1 MVAEV
6 GALEVRPM
14 AKPMVG
20 IRAVEILN
28 LEGLVEVAASE
39 TAVLVVHQVVVDLEV
54 EVEVE
59 VEVVVVDSVVVLLEE
74 MTRMMA
80 VAVEVALEE
89 ERAGNQMV
97 EVMVAGTAT
106 NATKAATLLV
116 IAPTARVPRG
126 ITPVESVIKKGI
138 LHVIVQMP
146 IVVVAGTATNATKA
160 ATLLVIAPT
169 VIAHGT
175 RSVTSVVKRDISQ
188 EIARMLQLRVIL
200 VRICHFLGTSYYRFI
215 GSCKESYTPWHFT
228 VRTLS
233 KSIRFRTRKLKC

>member
-39 TAVLVVHQVVVDLEV
+39 TSVLVVHQVVVDLEV
-54 EVEVE
+54 EVV
-59 VEVVVVDSVVVLLEE
+59 VVVVDSVVVLLEE

-89 ERAGNQMV
+89 ERAGIQMV
-97 EVMVAGTAT
+97 E
-106 NATKAATLLV
+106 
-116 IAPTARVPRG
+116 
-126 ITPVESVIKKGI
+126 
-138 LHVIVQMP
+138 
-146 IVVVAGTATNATKA
+146 VAGTATNATKA

>member
-39 TAVLVVHQVVVDLEV
+39 TSVLVVHQVVVDLEV
-54 EVEVE
+54 EVV
-59 VEVVVVDSVVVLLEE
+59 VVVVDSVVVLLEE

-89 ERAGNQMV
+89 ERAGIQMV
-97 EVMVAGTAT
+97 EVAGTAT

-175 RSVTSVVKRDISQ
+175 RSVTSVVKRDILQ